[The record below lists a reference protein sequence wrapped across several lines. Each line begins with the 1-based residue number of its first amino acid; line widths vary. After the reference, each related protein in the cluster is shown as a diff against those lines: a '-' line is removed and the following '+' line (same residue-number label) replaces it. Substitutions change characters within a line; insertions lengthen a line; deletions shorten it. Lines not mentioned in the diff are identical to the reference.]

1 MIKVTFHAL
10 GMLFRKRSHRGPP
23 PARGEQR
30 CQHCQDSPK
39 PSRGT
44 QQTHYARKKTSP
56 SSKPATSVPFTRT
69 TAYMYIYAHTH
80 IDEYRWTLSMYSSIH
95 PPTPNYYRCEMGHAV
110 QACQQNQHR
119 HLLKS
124 NHGVMA
130 ASQRKETTACCRAVK
145 CKDFC

>member
-10 GMLFRKRSHRGPP
+10 RMLFRKRSHRGPP

-30 CQHCQDSPK
+30 CQDPPK

-44 QQTHYARKKTSP
+44 QQTHCARKRPPQAP
-56 SSKPATSVPFTRT
+56 SLPQVYHLLEQLHTC
-69 TAYMYIYAHTH
+69 IYTHTHTH

-95 PPTPNYYRCEMGHAV
+95 PPTPNYYRCEMRHAV

-119 HLLKS
+119 HLLRS